1 MISRESTGNNF
12 NYFFFE
18 FQLIYISVLYSYN
31 SYLLVILNASIC
43 IQNGLGLCDPRI
55 FDSRRCQTRCGNCR
69 GIESFVL
76 DVAQAAR
83 TIVGSSTTNDS
94 GLMAKL
100 CAGGKKPSLG
110 DIVAEWSFHRTET
123 DIPDSNAR
131 LPDDLLQF
139 AVLVLC
145 AHEFIVPRSLN
156 AGRYRRSAT
165 VFEPAIPALVKRLYP
180 EVNALY
186 ADVPFRLRA
195 IGAI

>member
-1 MISRESTGNNF
+1 M
-12 NYFFFE
+12 
-18 FQLIYISVLYSYN
+18 
-31 SYLLVILNASIC
+31 
-43 IQNGLGLCDPRI
+43 QNGLGLCDPRI
-55 FDSRRCQTRCGNCR
+55 FYTKRCGSRCGNCR
-69 GIESFVL
+69 GVQTFVL

-83 TIVGSSTTNDS
+83 TIVGSSTPDDS
-94 GLMAKL
+94 GLFSKF
-100 CAGGKKPSLG
+100 CAGGKKPSMG
-110 DIVAEWSFHRTET
+110 EIAAEWSFHRT
-123 DIPDSNAR
+123 DALIPDANSS

-145 AHEFIVPRSLN
+145 AHEFITPRSLKP
-156 AGRYRRSAT
+156 GRYRRSRI